1 MPRRLSKVMTAMMPT
16 AHQVPCS
23 PMNGSADDRFA
34 TAAEM
39 ETATV
44 RT

>member
-1 MPRRLSKVMTAMMPT
+1 MMTTMMPT

-34 TAAEM
+34 TADEM
-39 ETATV
+39 DTATV